1 MDRDGHQRTRLKGD
15 LMKKAFFVLLSL
27 VLPLVWSQPAFAT
40 GRIWVHNQTSY
51 SVKADIVYISHLCS
65 DDHPTIAPGGTF
77 TVNTG
82 ACWIKHLT
90 VTGAH
95 GNQCGPGVSAL
106 SSSNFYI
113 VEKKYPPHCE
123 VHGRN

>member
-1 MDRDGHQRTRLKGD
+1 
-15 LMKKAFFVLLSL
+15 MKKALFVLLSL
-27 VLPLVWSQPAFAT
+27 VLPLALIQPAFAT
-40 GRIWVHNQTSY
+40 GRIWVNNKTSY
-51 SVKADIVYISHLCS
+51 SVKVDIVYISHLCR

-77 TVNTG
+77 SVNTG

-90 VTGAH
+90 VTGAR

-106 SSSNFYI
+106 SSSHFDI
-113 VEKKYPPHCE
+113 VEKQYPPHCE

>member
-1 MDRDGHQRTRLKGD
+1 
-15 LMKKAFFVLLSL
+15 MKKVFFVLLSL
-27 VLPLVWSQPAFAT
+27 LLPLALMQPAFAT

-51 SVKADIVYISHLCS
+51 SVKVDIVYRTHLCR
-65 DDHPTIAPGGTF
+65 DDHPTIAPGGNF
-77 TVNTG
+77 TVQTG
-82 ACWIKHLT
+82 ACWINHLT

-106 SSSNFYI
+106 SSSNFDI